1 MGEHSLTPIH
11 VFSLSPIRILAHYE
25 SALSK
30 CRSIEV
36 KDAVL
41 ELIDI
46 KRRECMRYSE
56 DVMRLCGNVEIGK
69 I

>member
-1 MGEHSLTPIH
+1 MGEHSLTPIYI
-11 VFSLSPIRILAHYE
+11 FLSGPIYILALYE
-25 SALSK
+25 STLSK

-46 KRRECMRYSE
+46 QRRECMRYSE

>member
-1 MGEHSLTPIH
+1 MGEHDLTPIH
-11 VFSLSPIRILAHYE
+11 VFSLSPIRILAQ
-25 SALSK
+25 SK

-46 KRRECMRYSE
+46 QRRECMRYSE